1 MIPGKKEFLGS
12 PTTPL
17 WDSHMIPTVKK
28 SFYTYFIQGDTML
41 NKIKK
46 FVKDIQPTTWI
57 LIAVGVLA
65 AVILVSVTECSRAA
79 VPVPTETV
87 K

>member
-1 MIPGKKEFLGS
+1 
-12 PTTPL
+12 
-17 WDSHMIPTVKK
+17 
-28 SFYTYFIQGDTML
+28 ML
-41 NKIKK
+41 NKIKQ

-79 VPVPTETV
+79 AVPVPFQQTP
-87 K
+87 

>member
-1 MIPGKKEFLGS
+1 MIP
-12 PTTPL
+12 
-17 WDSHMIPTVKK
+17 IVKK

-46 FVKDIQPTTWI
+46 FVKDIPPTTWVV
-57 LIAVGVLA
+57 IAVGVLA
-65 AVILVSVTECSRAA
+65 AVVLVAVSQHTPAPA
-79 VPVPTETV
+79 VPTDTV